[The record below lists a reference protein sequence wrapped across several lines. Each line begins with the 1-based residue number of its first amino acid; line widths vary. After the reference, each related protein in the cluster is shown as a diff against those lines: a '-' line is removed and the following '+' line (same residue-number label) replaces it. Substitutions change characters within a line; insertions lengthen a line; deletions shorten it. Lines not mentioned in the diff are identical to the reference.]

1 MAVPV
6 SPTLTVRLLVVAPAR
21 VNVYCPGFGVVPSRV
36 SAASASAAAT
46 VITGKKSLSAILTVA
61 LATVPTV

>member
-36 SAASASAAAT
+36 SAASASAAAR
-46 VITGKKSLSAILTVA
+46 SASVHQCFFFEECIPFA
-61 LATVPTV
+61 E